1 MEVQDER
8 WVYAD
13 MGASKLVRNGDI
25 HACLKLHVHERIGSK
40 WVMKEWYEGEWKVM
54 RERGFDNR
62 ASCRNGHDE

>member
-1 MEVQDER
+1 MEVQDEG

-40 WVMKEWYEGEWKVM
+40 WVMKEWYEG
-54 RERGFDNR
+54 
-62 ASCRNGHDE
+62 